1 MIKSL
6 LLYQLSYAGIWVI
19 LRYPRIDSRTKNTID
34 TSVKLLTKKVQKKA
48 GLPPLN
54 NKR

>member
-19 LRYPRIDSRTKNTID
+19 LRIPRIDLRTKNTID
-34 TSVKLLTKKVQKKA
+34 IRVKLLTKKVQKKSGVA
-48 GLPPLN
+48 PA
-54 NKR
+54 